1 MKVVIL
7 AGGMGTRISIETYDK
22 PKPMININ
30 GKPILW
36 HIMKLYSHFGYN
48 EFIICT
54 GYKSEVIT
62 DYFLKSPGIVATE
75 NGQEAIEIKDKNNN
89 WVIQLVNT
97 GLNTMTGGRIKRV
110 EKFTGS
116 KPFFISYG
124 DTLCDVN
131 IKKLLEFHKKNNA
144 VVSMTAVKPPSQYGV
159 IKFNGNSGVVD
170 KFSEKSKEDADWI
183 NGGFFVAEPGVFKLI
198 ESDETVWEKEPLN
211 SLVDDKKLFAYK
223 HYGFWQSIETL
234 KDKNFIENMIEH
246 NQKPW
251 MVWENN

>member
-1 MKVVIL
+1 
-7 AGGMGTRISIETYDK
+7 
-22 PKPMININ
+22 
-30 GKPILW
+30 
-36 HIMKLYSHFGYN
+36 
-48 EFIICT
+48 
-54 GYKSEVIT
+54 
-62 DYFLKSPGIVATE
+62 
-75 NGQEAIEIKDKNNN
+75 
-89 WVIQLVNT
+89 
-97 GLNTMTGGRIKRV
+97 
-110 EKFTGS
+110 
-116 KPFFISYG
+116 
-124 DTLCDVN
+124 
-131 IKKLLEFHKKNNA
+131 
-144 VVSMTAVKPPSQYGV
+144 
-159 IKFNGNSGVVD
+159 VVD

>member
-1 MKVVIL
+1 M
-7 AGGMGTRISIETYDK
+7 
-22 PKPMININ
+22 
-30 GKPILW
+30 
-36 HIMKLYSHFGYN
+36 
-48 EFIICT
+48 
-54 GYKSEVIT
+54 
-62 DYFLKSPGIVATE
+62 
-75 NGQEAIEIKDKNNN
+75 
-89 WVIQLVNT
+89 VNT
-97 GLNTMTGGRIKRV
+97 GLNTMTGGRIKRI